1 MAKGALA
8 VDPARAA
15 AIKRKEIR
23 DAKRVAAKQGA
34 MSKDPTLNQTTEQQ
48 MQKLVGD
55 IGNVQQFS
63 PGDYAAQ
70 REAANAAVMDS
81 FSRRMDPQ
89 FQREQQ
95 EFDQRMAE
103 TGNPVGS
110 ENYETQ
116 LKLLRQSQG
125 DQRLNAQNQAYL
137 TGQGEQAQGYN
148 QGANTWGLNS
158 QLPMQQYST
167 LMPWMQQQNQ
177 QVWQGGQNALDR
189 KTQTSLANIG
199 ANASRSAA
207 SSGAL
212 TYDQRL
218 GLIAAESQANAVAN
232 GYNLYKNT
240 VPKTNTGNAI
250 ANGIA
255 AGVGAGLGGAM
266 R

>member
-8 VDPARAA
+8 IDPARAA

-23 DAKRVAAKQGA
+23 DAKRVATKQGA
-34 MSKDPTLNQTTEQQ
+34 MSKDPTLNQATERA
-48 MQKLVGD
+48 MQSLVGK
-55 IGNVQQFS
+55 IGDTQQFA

-81 FSRRMDPQ
+81 FSRRMEPQ

-95 EFDQRMAE
+95 EFDQHMAE
-103 TGNPVGS
+103 TGNPIGS
-110 ENYETQ
+110 EKYNNQ
-116 LKLLRQSQG
+116 LQLLRQSQR

-189 KTQTSLANIG
+189 RTQTNIANIG
-199 ANASRSAA
+199 GRSAGA
-207 SSGAL
+207 GAL

-232 GYNLYKNT
+232 GYNLYRNT

-250 ANGIA
+250 AKGVTQGTIA
-255 AGVGAGLGGAM
+255 ALGGAM